1 MFDILGSGE
10 GHTAYIYR
18 RISSDTDAVVDRD
31 VPNQKSLKIPGR
43 AEIHEEDVEVTC
55 DAAFYEASKLALG
68 DSSILKAYTKTIIL
82 NHMDAGRPKRDRK
95 MRVISDPSTY

>member
-1 MFDILGSGE
+1 MCVNVGMVMMLMIIILQ
-10 GHTAYIYR
+10 
-18 RISSDTDAVVDRD
+18 DLF
-31 VPNQKSLKIPGR
+31 SL
-43 AEIHEEDVEVTC
+43 C
-55 DAAFYEASKLALG
+55 FYEASKLALG